1 MRKFN
6 TEGPVRPQRHY
17 CIPPLDRLDLDD
29 VLGRI
34 RDERYFV
41 LHAPRQTGKTSTLL
55 ALRDL
60 LNSGDEG
67 DFRCV
72 YVNVEGAQTARE
84 DVGRAIRTVLSALA
98 SRARLAR
105 DGFLDDVWPDVLAT
119 SGPEDALRDVLT
131 RWSMADARPLVLL
144 IDEIDTLI
152 GDSLI
157 SVLRQLRAG
166 YDQRSEGFPQS
177 VVLCGVRDVRDYRIR
192 SGSENAAIAGGSA
205 FNVRAESLRIGDFSQ
220 AEVRALLAQHTEET
234 GQAFTPEALESVW
247 TQTRGQPWLVNALCR
262 RVCFDVEAGR
272 DRSRAIAAGDI
283 LDAREYLV
291 QGRQVHLDQLADKL
305 REDRVRRVV
314 EPLLSGGAERESS
327 ARDIEY
333 VRDLGL
339 IARDA
344 PLRIANPIYT
354 EVVPRELTW
363 AVQELLV
370 QETAWYIDAG
380 GGLDTHKLLGAFQ
393 AFFREHS
400 EHWLGRF
407 DYAEAGPQLLLQ
419 GFLQRVVNSGGR
431 IEREYGLGR
440 GRTDLLVLWPRGG
453 ERAGPGAEL
462 DRYVVECKVL
472 HGSLER
478 TIAEGLEQT
487 AAYMDRCASRSG
499 HLVVFDRSEGKRWEE
514 KIFRRDE
521 AVDGR
526 MVTVWGM

>member
-1 MRKFN
+1 M
-6 TEGPVRPQRHY
+6 GH
-17 CIPPLDRLDLDD
+17 PPD
-29 VLGRI
+29 VLGDGVLDRFVI
-34 RDERYFV
+34 EGHPLVGRRFVGVDGRTGGRVLNDESLEGWLV
-41 LHAPRQTGKTSTLL
+41 GGLDHLHAPRQTGKTSTLL

-60 LNSGDEG
+60 L
-67 DFRCV
+67 
-72 YVNVEGAQTARE
+72 
-84 DVGRAIRTVLSALA
+84 
-98 SRARLAR
+98 
-105 DGFLDDVWPDVLAT
+105 
-119 SGPEDALRDVLT
+119 
-131 RWSMADARPLVLL
+131 
-144 IDEIDTLI
+144 
-152 GDSLI
+152 
-157 SVLRQLRAG
+157 
-166 YDQRSEGFPQS
+166 
-177 VVLCGVRDVRDYRIR
+177 
-192 SGSENAAIAGGSA
+192 
-205 FNVRAESLRIGDFSQ
+205 
-220 AEVRALLAQHTEET
+220 
-234 GQAFTPEALESVW
+234 
-247 TQTRGQPWLVNALCR
+247 
-262 RVCFDVEAGR
+262 
-272 DRSRAIAAGDI
+272 
-283 LDAREYLV
+283 
-291 QGRQVHLDQLADKL
+291 
-305 REDRVRRVV
+305 
-314 EPLLSGGAERESS
+314 SGGAEGESL

-370 QETAWYIDAG
+370 QETAWYVDAG
-380 GGLDTHKLLGAFQ
+380 GGLDMPKLLGAFQ

-487 AAYMDRCASRSG
+487 AAWMDRCASRSG

-521 AVDGR
+521 TVDGR
-526 MVTVWGM
+526 AVTVWGM